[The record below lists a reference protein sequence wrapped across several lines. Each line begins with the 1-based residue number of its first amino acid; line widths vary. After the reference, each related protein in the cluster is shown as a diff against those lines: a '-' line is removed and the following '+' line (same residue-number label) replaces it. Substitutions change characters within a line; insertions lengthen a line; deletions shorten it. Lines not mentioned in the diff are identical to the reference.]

1 MAAYKQQDKNLVQH
15 LLLPDNDLADLSE
28 NVVTH
33 GLKAFDALLQFR
45 GIRIELYDGGHLFIS
60 LRWNPSV
67 AAAVSERAESW
78 VRLRVTRAGAPQPY
92 PSGPRRGTRGRD

>member
-28 NVVTH
+28 NVVPH
-33 GLKAFDALLQFR
+33 RLKAFDALLQFR
-45 GIRIELYDGGHLFIS
+45 GIRVELYDGGHLFIS

-67 AAAVSERAESW
+67 AAAFFERAGSW
-78 VRLRVTRAGAPQPY
+78 VRPRETRGGAPQPY
-92 PSGPRRGTRGRD
+92 PSGPPQSTRELR